1 MQSQVIVTC
10 SIAGIM
16 RQHPSPEYVASKAAA
31 SQLVKVL
38 STHFANY
45 GIRVNDISPGWFR
58 SEMTD
63 DLLEGAFGKDSDREG
78 AVPTVSPVCA
88 ECRQSHIL

>member
-38 STHFANY
+38 STQLGNY
-45 GIRVNDISPGWFR
+45 SIRVNDISPGWVR

-63 DLLEGAFGKDSDREG
+63 TLLEGAFGKDSDREG
-78 AVPTVSPVCA
+78 AVPTVSSVCV
-88 ECRQSHIL
+88 ECCPSEFL